1 VEPPVAAAVIS
12 SSVALVI
19 AVVGVIATGVAQ
31 SRATTKAHSHA
42 LELFDRQ
49 EAAQQRAREAEA
61 AERVRLAHLVD
72 RRNLYLRLPIL
83 LVKYADAVH
92 EADVASREVDEA
104 EAAGRERLRE
114 LIGHAGDA
122 SAAVVVVLDEMIEA
136 VETLQI
142 MAPQPITD
150 VALAW
155 MDAARES
162 GPRAHELQ
170 REYLRLV
177 RADLGVEPTGSDLSP

>member
-12 SSVALVI
+12 SSVALV

-31 SRATTKAHSHA
+31 TRATTKAHSNA

-61 AERVRLAHLVD
+61 AERVRLAHLAD
-72 RRNLYLRLPIL
+72 RRSLYLRLPIL
-83 LVKYADAVH
+83 LVRYADAVR
-92 EADVASREVDEA
+92 EADDASRAVDEA
-104 EAAGRERLRE
+104 EMAGQERHRE
-114 LIGHAGDA
+114 LVRHAGDA
-122 SAAVVVVLDEMIEA
+122 SAAVVGVLDEMIEA

-142 MAPQPITD
+142 MAPRPITD

-162 GPRAHELQ
+162 ESRAHELQ

-177 RADLGVEPTGSDLSP
+177 RADLGVEPTGSDLNT